1 MSSPIYLN
9 YKDLTID
16 EINSIKDEYISKINK
31 LNDTILNIPHTN
43 LTWDNFIQI
52 IIDLNNSFVK
62 IALLNMKQFHTSEE
76 IREHC
81 SEVSTEIEQFDIE
94 NNMRKDIYNCYVFY
108 YLNTFPNESS
118 KLTDEQKNYIKHV
131 MTNYKKLGLELN
143 EESYKRVKEINNELS
158 ELTSS
163 YELNVDNY
171 NKEFF
176 FTLEELDGLQQ
187 SFLDERKTTDN
198 KIKITLQYPDYIPVM
213 EFCKN
218 REIRKQMNYEYKR
231 KAYDTNVD
239 IAEKVFKLRQENAK
253 LFNCENHSDYKLDDS
268 MAGSTKEV
276 MKFLDNLY
284 EKIKPLHER
293 DYNILLSYALKD
305 NITKLESYDIAF
317 YSNIITENTT
327 KLKKE
332 DLKKYFPVQS
342 TIQSVFNI
350 YSNLL
355 DYKFIEITNQQMNTL
370 WHEEVKLYEVY
381 ENNIVKGAFYVDL
394 YPRDGKY
401 GHAAVFPLITKST
414 QTLPVAAIACN
425 FAKDYLNFDE
435 LETFFHEFGHVMH
448 HISSKSTI
456 SEMASFNCEG
466 DFVETPSQ
474 MFEEWVYV
482 NSVLK
487 MLNEDKT
494 LTDDIIEKIK
504 QQRNILQGWHVARQL
519 SLCYIDM
526 YVHSKQFDSNSFE
539 IVKKFNKEILNIDT
553 LENTNEIASFGH
565 LIDGYDAGY
574 YGYQWTLVY
583 AKDLFTIFKDQELN
597 SEIGVKFKK
606 EI

>member
-1 MSSPIYLN
+1 
-9 YKDLTID
+9 
-16 EINSIKDEYISKINK
+16 
-31 LNDTILNIPHTN
+31 
-43 LTWDNFIQI
+43 
-52 IIDLNNSFVK
+52 
-62 IALLNMKQFHTSEE
+62 
-76 IREHC
+76 
-81 SEVSTEIEQFDIE
+81 
-94 NNMRKDIYNCYVFY
+94 
-108 YLNTFPNESS
+108 
-118 KLTDEQKNYIKHV
+118 

-176 FTLEELDGLQQ
+176 FSPEELDGLQQ
-187 SFLDERKTTDN
+187 SFLDERKTADN

-276 MKFLDNLY
+276 MKFLNNLY

-293 DYNILLSYALKD
+293 DYNMLLSYAIKD

-350 YSNLL
+350 YANLL
-355 DYKFIEITNQQMNTL
+355 DYKFVEVTTQQMHTL

-401 GHAAVFPLITKST
+401 GHAAVFPLITKSV

-448 HISSKSTI
+448 HISSKSAI
-456 SEMASFNCEG
+456 SQMASFNCEG

-574 YGYQWTLVY
+574 YGYQWSLVY

-597 SEIGVKFKK
+597 SEIGIKFKN
-606 EI
+606 EILSQGRIRPSIESVKKFLNRDIDINAFVKNII